1 MAELKLGYKH
11 YPKDLT
17 KFKPVTSEVP
27 LTNLRIGNDIF
38 IEISRTRS
46 QFDRTATI
54 LVGLFGCSAFI
65 LFIYFGLDLFIYYFY
80 LSKFSG
86 AFLFSI
92 CFIMISLFGFTL
104 PFAEVIKSVFWPTD
118 CLVRINRKT
127 GKVYVY
133 EPQLSKRHYYFPLR
147 EVKKLYKPII
157 KVFDW
162 QDVEG
167 MVTREWPAFKQIF
180 CVAIVDRKS
189 DRLIDYF
196 TLWDNANFF
205 NNEEWRW
212 LLSYMDGMQ
221 GMNYK
226 GKIRNRFWLG
236 RLFNCFAP
244 EFNWP
249 EGIDK
254 ASRSETIE
262 ELAQIEQ
269 QYNLVGK
276 MYPYEQP

>member
-27 LTNLRIGNDIF
+27 LTNLRIGNDTFIELGRNEGLIMRTLWVLFGLIVSVVALIF
-38 IEISRTRS
+38 I
-46 QFDRTATI
+46 F
-54 LVGLFGCSAFI
+54 LVWELFKLPYSSNGTTFV
-65 LFIYFGLDLFIYYFY
+65 L
-80 LSKFSG
+80 
-86 AFLFSI
+86 I
-92 CFIMISLFGFTL
+92 CFVLLLSYMFYIVFFHY
-104 PFAEVIKSVFWPTD
+104 FIKNIVWPTD
-118 CLVRINRKT
+118 YPVRINRKT

-180 CVAIVDRKS
+180 CAAIVDRKS
-189 DRLIDYF
+189 DTLIDYV
-196 TLWDNANFF
+196 TLWDNANFI

-226 GKIRNRFWLG
+226 GKIRSRFWLG

-254 ASRSETIE
+254 ASRAASIE
-262 ELAQIEQ
+262 ELTQIEL